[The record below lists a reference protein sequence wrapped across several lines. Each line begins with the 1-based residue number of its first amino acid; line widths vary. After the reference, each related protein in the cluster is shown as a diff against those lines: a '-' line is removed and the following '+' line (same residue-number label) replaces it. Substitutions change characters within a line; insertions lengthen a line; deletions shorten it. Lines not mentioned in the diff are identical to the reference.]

1 MSSVFDWTEIISIYL
16 LLAYYLYYYY
26 HILVESWTVNDTI
39 ETTYISTHIDF
50 VIDLVP
56 NTK

>member
-1 MSSVFDWTEIISIYL
+1 M
-16 LLAYYLYYYY
+16 
-26 HILVESWTVNDTI
+26 LVESWTVNDTT
-39 ETTYISTHIDF
+39 ETTYVSTHIDF